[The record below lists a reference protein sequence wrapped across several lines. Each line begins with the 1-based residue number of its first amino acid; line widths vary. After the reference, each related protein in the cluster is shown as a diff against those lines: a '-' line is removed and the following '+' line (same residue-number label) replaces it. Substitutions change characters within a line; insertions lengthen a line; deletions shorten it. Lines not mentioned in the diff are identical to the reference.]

1 MRKFKVLVDM
11 SKCQGSN
18 YSIIAEDDG
27 DNYMF
32 VYLGEIDSRS
42 AYELVEALNAKEW
55 IKLDG

>member
-1 MRKFKVLVDM
+1 MRKFKVLFDK

-32 VYLGEIDSRS
+32 VYLGDIDSAS
-42 AYELVEALNAKEW
+42 AFELVEALNAKEYV
-55 IKLDG
+55 KLDG